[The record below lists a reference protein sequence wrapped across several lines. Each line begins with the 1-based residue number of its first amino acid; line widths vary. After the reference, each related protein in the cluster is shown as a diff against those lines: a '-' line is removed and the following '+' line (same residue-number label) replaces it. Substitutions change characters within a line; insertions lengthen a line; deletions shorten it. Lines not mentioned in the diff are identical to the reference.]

1 MATILSV
8 TENSLIGTLN
18 SVTEPMLGSVGVPET
33 AFNALRQF
41 VFENENADGL
51 FTFTVLKGAEFIRV
65 RHYVGL
71 LLLPDGNMLEIL
83 PKIEQQ
89 SQSRPLL
96 LNMLRYLRHSPF
108 RTLRRGQSKAVHLP
122 LWEIFITAFL
132 DTVEPLAQQGIQQA
146 YVSVESNERFWKGRF
161 QATRQLRENSYHA
174 ERLAVVYDEL
184 TANVPPNR
192 ILKSTLLYLA
202 NRTRYGANQRRIQQ
216 LLWVLDDV
224 PVSDSVPDDLTAIQR
239 SSRLFARYEA
249 ALLWAKTLLLRQGL
263 GVKTGKT
270 PSLSLLFPMEQVFE
284 DYVAHGI
291 RTHWPGAD
299 KVRVQESS
307 VHLVDEHVGSPKFKL
322 RPDIIIH
329 HSDRTFVLDTK
340 WKRVNGQV
348 PGGQMSAG
356 NYGIEQ
362 ADMYQLY
369 AYGKKY
375 AADDLF
381 LIYPVNETFAKPLP
395 VFEYDADTRLHVV
408 PFDLTNSLANEV
420 DKLAQ
425 YALSFNEK

>member
-1 MATILSV
+1 MVTIISV
-8 TENSLIGTLN
+8 VENSLIGKFGLT
-18 SVTEPMLGSVGVPET
+18 TESIPGRIGVSD
-33 AFNALRQF
+33 AVFDSLRQF

-51 FTFTVLKGAEFIRV
+51 FAFTVQKGTEFIRV
-65 RHYVGL
+65 RNYVGL
-71 LLLPDGNMLEIL
+71 LTLPDGTMLEIL

-89 SQSRPLL
+89 PNARPLL

-108 RTLRRGQSKAVHLP
+108 RTLRGGQSRAVNLP
-122 LWEIFITAFL
+122 LWEVFITAFL
-132 DTVEPLAQQGIQQA
+132 DAVEPLAQQGIQRA

-202 NRTRYGANQRRIQQ
+202 NRTTDRANQRRIQQ
-216 LLWVLDDV
+216 LRWVLDDV
-224 PVSDSVPDDLTAIQR
+224 PVSDSVMDDLNAIR
-239 SSRLFARYEA
+239 RNSRLFVRYEA
-249 ALLWAKTLLLRQGL
+249 ALLWAKTLLLGQGL
-263 GVKTGKT
+263 GIKMGKT

-291 RTHWPGAD
+291 RTHWPSAD
-299 KVRVQESS
+299 EVRVQESS
-307 VHLVDEHVGSPKFKL
+307 VHLIDEHVGVPKFRL
-322 RPDIIIH
+322 RPDIIIRQN
-329 HSDRTFVLDTK
+329 DQTFVLDTK
-340 WKRVNGQV
+340 WKRINGLE
-348 PGGQMSAG
+348 PGGQASAG

-375 AADDLF
+375 GADDLF
-381 LIYPVNETFAKPLP
+381 LIYPVNETFTKPLP
-395 VFEYDADTRLHVV
+395 VFGYDTHTRLHVV
-408 PFDLTNSLANEV
+408 PFDLSNSLADEV